1 MSCDKRM
8 NLWEKPNPSLS
19 RSVNLKEWTI
29 MSTAKDDASDEQFS
43 SDVAVLQKSLKNA
56 LAKNHQ
62 WLAYDQ
68 QREAYVR
75 TVVDRMLWLDK
86 QLDQAVRAQLS
97 QHNKEHSEEERVSQM
112 KEHFESLVVIGR
124 DNLVILKQQLDV
136 TLHDLANAKIRYEEK
151 EIEANDLMQQLQRCA
166 VEKEQMMD
174 EMKALQWKL
183 DEETRRT
190 ANLEKQSAG
199 IGSSRPTTRVGISG
213 MENGW
218 MDGYSPFNDPGQ
230 QCSDKSTQ
238 RTEGRKE
245 FRKGGIVGTKETRE
259 KSLFQRK
266 KDERKSSLFQS
277 FMIKRNNAS
286 QDKIADLEGQ
296 VHSSSQDLEDEMENC
311 SYLKRQLV
319 RVVNMLRRSDDQ
331 LAFYEKR
338 KQREED
344 YRKEEEEPIYVEMKP
359 CWTSSPNDSSL
370 DRSSLDCPRCQI
382 RCPISQYRQMMDHL
396 EVCLN

>member
-97 QHNKEHSEEERVSQM
+97 QHNKEHSEAEERVSQM

-190 ANLEKQSAG
+190 ANLEKQ
-199 IGSSRPTTRVGISG
+199 
-213 MENGW
+213 
-218 MDGYSPFNDPGQ
+218 
-230 QCSDKSTQ
+230 
-238 RTEGRKE
+238 
-245 FRKGGIVGTKETRE
+245 
-259 KSLFQRK
+259 
-266 KDERKSSLFQS
+266 SSLFQS

>member
-29 MSTAKDDASDEQFS
+29 MSTAK
-43 SDVAVLQKSLKNA
+43 A

-75 TVVDRMLWLDK
+75 TVVDRMLGLDK

-151 EIEANDLMQQLQRCA
+151 EIEANDLKQQLQRCA

-183 DEETRRT
+183 DEEKRRT
-190 ANLEKQSAG
+190 ANLEKQ
-199 IGSSRPTTRVGISG
+199 
-213 MENGW
+213 
-218 MDGYSPFNDPGQ
+218 
-230 QCSDKSTQ
+230 
-238 RTEGRKE
+238 
-245 FRKGGIVGTKETRE
+245 
-259 KSLFQRK
+259 
-266 KDERKSSLFQS
+266 SSLFQS

-331 LAFYEKR
+331 LACYEKR
-338 KQREED
+338 NQREED
-344 YRKEEEEPIYVEMKP
+344 YRKEEEEEEPIYVEMKP

>member
-97 QHNKEHSEEERVSQM
+97 QHNKEHSEAEERVSQM

-190 ANLEKQSAG
+190 ANLEK
-199 IGSSRPTTRVGISG
+199 
-213 MENGW
+213 
-218 MDGYSPFNDPGQ
+218 

>member
-1 MSCDKRM
+1 MQVFG
-8 NLWEKPNPSLS
+8 LWEESGVPGENP
-19 RSVNLKEWTI
+19 RRHGENMQTPHRRGRDVNPGPQNCEGDVLVHR
-29 MSTAKDDASDEQFS
+29 AAFS
-43 SDVAVLQKSLKNA
+43 SSIQSNS
-56 LAKNHQ
+56 H
-62 WLAYDQ
+62 
-68 QREAYVR
+68 
-75 TVVDRMLWLDK
+75 
-86 QLDQAVRAQLS
+86 
-97 QHNKEHSEEERVSQM
+97 
-112 KEHFESLVVIGR
+112 
-124 DNLVILKQQLDV
+124 ILY
-136 TLHDLANAKIRYEEK
+136 AGYEEK